1 MSQSIITTA
10 FEAYKAEQEY
20 LQQPV
25 ALDEFVLAFVP
36 GQDPTAPID
45 PNEGLPPAEQI
56 VYVAPVTQDGY
67 VNPNAVAYSLI
78 MDTRVG
84 DFEFNWVGLRNKANG
99 IIAAITH
106 VPAIHKYKSIPGVQ
120 NGNSVTRSILM
131 SYQNAKSS
139 TGINVDASTWQIDF
153 TARLYGIE
161 ENERLVNLDV
171 FGHGA
176 FLGDGFKIAKS
187 GETYTATNG
196 RAYVG
201 GLRCHLDTDT
211 PISGVL
217 PNRFIYLD
225 ASWQGQLISQNQ
237 TVFEVVV
244 SDTELSDY
252 VSEDGYQHYLTKIA
266 ETDDWGNPVDHRY
279 LEGFAQYYQK
289 HELDQLLNLKVDK
302 RAITHDINSTSSSNV
317 ASGKAVGDVKRLL
330 DSHKSEGNPHPQ
342 YWHNDEVASNA
353 EAIAGATHSKILTA
367 LRGMEM
373 LKSRIS
379 SSLSGVRADYAAS
392 ESALKA
398 AYDKAV
404 SAYNLATSKWA
415 AVDAST
421 SQKGIVQLT
430 NATNSTSVSL
440 AATASAAKSAYDR
453 GSLGV
458 TNAATAQARADAA
471 YSLANGKWTAVNGST
486 SAKGIVQLSTS
497 VSSTSTTLAA
507 TPSAVK
513 QAYDLAASKMTK
525 AQGDSYYLGK
535 TAKAADS
542 DKLDGLNSSDF
553 ARSSHSHIYG
563 NVGFGNRSNW
573 ATAEASKING
583 AVVGQLAWANYGN
596 NHTIFDASSGKS
608 PSGTNVD
615 KTNPQNTWSVNYP
628 TLMGW
633 NGSSTY
639 GVRVEVARYAES
651 IPWSGVS
658 GKPSSFT
665 PASHTHSASQVG
677 LGNVNNWG
685 ATTSVSS
692 TSTTTYATASAV
704 KSAYDRG
711 TSALN
716 TANGKWTAVN
726 ASTSTRG
733 IVQLSTSVS
742 STSTAIAA
750 TSSAVKAAYDKANA
764 ASTLKFTSLYY
775 NATGITVGNIT
786 LSQSIKNFDFLVVCG
801 GPDGKD
807 WMWTSMQPVDAIVA
821 NANVTN
827 PVNRV
832 VVWSGGDGKTW
843 VATPSSDWRTFTHV
857 KDSGVIWRIYGAKYG

>member
-237 TVFEVVV
+237 TVFEIVV

-302 RAITHDINSTSSSNV
+302 RVITHDINSTSSSNV

-353 EAIAGATHSKILTA
+353 EAIAGTSNSRILTA
-367 LRGMEM
+367 LRGMEQ

-379 SSLSGVRADYAAS
+379 SSLSGARADYAAS

-398 AYDKAV
+398 AYDLAASKITQAFADGRYLKKAEKAADTNLFDGLDS
-404 SAYNLATSKWA
+404 SAFSRTTHTHTAQEVGACTYAQAQAYTNQEISKLLGGAPSSALDTIYELGEALLDQEDAAAAMNTLISNHKADKNNPHGVNKNHIGLSYVNNWPATS
-415 AVDAST
+415 
-421 SQKGIVQLT
+421 
-430 NATNSTSVSL
+430 ATNSTS
-440 AATASAAKSAYDR
+440 ATTYATAAGVKAAYDR

-458 TNAATAQARADAA
+458 TNAANAHARASDAYILASAKWSAVNASTTVKGIVQLSTSVSSTSTTLAATASAAKIAYDRGTLGINNASTAKSRADAA
-471 YSLANGKWTAVNGST
+471 YSLASGKWSVVNGST

-507 TPSAVK
+507 T
-513 QAYDLAASKMTK
+513 
-525 AQGDSYYLGK
+525 
-535 TAKAADS
+535 
-542 DKLDGLNSSDF
+542 
-553 ARSSHSHIYG
+553 
-563 NVGFGNRSNW
+563 
-573 ATAEASKING
+573 
-583 AVVGQLAWANYGN
+583 
-596 NHTIFDASSGKS
+596 
-608 PSGTNVD
+608 
-615 KTNPQNTWSVNYP
+615 
-628 TLMGW
+628 
-633 NGSSTY
+633 
-639 GVRVEVARYAES
+639 
-651 IPWSGVS
+651 
-658 GKPSSFT
+658 
-665 PASHTHSASQVG
+665 
-677 LGNVNNWG
+677 
-685 ATTSVSS
+685 
-692 TSTTTYATASAV
+692 ASAV
-704 KSAYDRG
+704 KSAYDRA
-711 TSALN
+711 TLALN
-716 TANGKWTAVN
+716 TANSKWGEPKETILFDSSNGHDPVSPIKLSRSYTEFDEIICLAVD
-726 ASTSTRG
+726 AQKR
-733 IVQLSTSVS
+733 IILSTNVWKTTIDFAKSKGY
-742 STSTAIAA
+742 
-750 TSSAVKAAYDKANA
+750 AVALVAND
-764 ASTLKFTSLYY
+764 TYYY
-775 NATGITVGNIT
+775 NAYVGSDNRT
-786 LSQSIKNFDFLVVCG
+786 LTKG
-801 GPDGKD
+801 
-807 WMWTSMQPVDAIVA
+807 WE
-821 NANVTN
+821 NV
-827 PVNRV
+827 
-832 VVWSGGDGKTW
+832 W
-843 VATPSSDWRTFTHV
+843 VH
-857 KDSGVIWRIYGAKYG
+857 RIIGRKYGA